1 MKNSFDVRPWVKP
14 ALTCVLGLVLI
25 CNPGSLTVTIARL
38 IGIVIALVGIGKLI
52 GFFREMQL
60 KKDFW
65 GLAGAV
71 ILLVLGFSILRNP
84 VSLEKQTMRLI
95 GILLI
100 MQAIRGY
107 TDPLAAH
114 DQVTSTLLVIAGAVL
129 LLMPLAV
136 SRFVVVLC
144 GIVVLLIGIGNVLDL
159 AKGRTHPTGND
170 DNIIDAR

>member
-1 MKNSFDVRPWVKP
+1 MKDSFNIRPWVKP

-25 CNPGSLTVTIARL
+25 CNPGSLTATIARL
-38 IGIVIALVGIGKLI
+38 IGIVIALVGIGKLV

-60 KKDFW
+60 KKDYW

-71 ILLVLGFSILRNP
+71 ILLVLGFSILRDP
-84 VSLEKQTMRLI
+84 VSLEKQAVRLI

-114 DQVTSTLLVIAGAVL
+114 DQVTSTLLTIAGAVL

-159 AKGRTHPTGND
+159 AKGRTHPTGSD
-170 DNIIDAR
+170 DDIIDAR

>member
-1 MKNSFDVRPWVKP
+1 MKDSFNIRPWVKP

-25 CNPGSLTVTIARL
+25 CSPGSLTVTLARL
-38 IGIVIALVGIGKLI
+38 IGIVIALVGIGKLVS
-52 GFFREMQL
+52 FFREMQL
-60 KKDFW
+60 KKDYW

-100 MQAIRGY
+100 MQAVRGY

-114 DQVTSTLLVIAGAVL
+114 DQVTSTLLTIAGAVL

-136 SRFVVVLC
+136 SRLVVVLC

-159 AKGRTHPTGND
+159 AKGRTHPTGSD
-170 DNIIDAR
+170 DDIIDAR

>member
-1 MKNSFDVRPWVKP
+1 MKNSFDIRPWVKP

-25 CNPGSLTVTIARL
+25 CNPGTLTVTIARL
-38 IGIVIALVGIGKLI
+38 IGIVIVLVGIGKLVS
-52 GFFREMQL
+52 FLREMQL
-60 KKDFW
+60 KKDYW
-65 GLAGAV
+65 NLAGAA
-71 ILLVLGFSILRNP
+71 ILLVLGFSILRSP

-100 MQAIRGY
+100 MQAVRGY
-107 TDPLAAH
+107 TDPF
-114 DQVTSTLLVIAGAVL
+114 DQVTSTLLTIAGAVL

-170 DNIIDAR
+170 DDIIDAR

>member
-1 MKNSFDVRPWVKP
+1 MKNSFDIRPWVKP

-25 CNPGSLTVTIARL
+25 CNPGTLTVTIARL
-38 IGIVIALVGIGKLI
+38 IGIVIVLVGIWKLVS
-52 GFFREMQL
+52 FLREMQL
-60 KKDFW
+60 KKDYW
-65 GLAGAV
+65 NLAGAA
-71 ILLVLGFSILRNP
+71 ILLVLGFSILRSP

-100 MQAIRGY
+100 MQAVRGY
-107 TDPLAAH
+107 TDPFAAH
-114 DQVTSTLLVIAGAVL
+114 DQVTSTLLTIAGAV

-136 SRFVVVLC
+136 SRLVVVLC

-170 DNIIDAR
+170 DDIIDAR

>member
-1 MKNSFDVRPWVKP
+1 M
-14 ALTCVLGLVLI
+14 
-25 CNPGSLTVTIARL
+25 
-38 IGIVIALVGIGKLI
+38 
-52 GFFREMQL
+52 
-60 KKDFW
+60 
-65 GLAGAV
+65 AGAA
-71 ILLVLGFSILRNP
+71 ILLVLGFSILRSP

-100 MQAIRGY
+100 MQAVRGY
-107 TDPLAAH
+107 TDPFAAH
-114 DQVTSTLLVIAGAVL
+114 DQVTSTLLTIAGAVL

-170 DNIIDAR
+170 DDIIDAR

>member
-25 CNPGSLTVTIARL
+25 CNPGSLTVTLARL

-159 AKGRTHPTGND
+159 AKGRTHPTGSGD
-170 DNIIDAR
+170 DIIDAR

>member
-25 CNPGSLTVTIARL
+25 CNPGSLTVTLARL

-136 SRFVVVLC
+136 SRFVVVVC

-159 AKGRTHPTGND
+159 AKGRTHPTGSGD
-170 DNIIDAR
+170 DIIDAR

>member
-1 MKNSFDVRPWVKP
+1 MKDSFNIRPWVKP

-25 CNPGSLTVTIARL
+25 CSPGSLTVTLARL
-38 IGIVIALVGIGKLI
+38 IGIVIALVGIGKLVS
-52 GFFREMQL
+52 FFREMQL
-60 KKDFW
+60 KKDYW

-71 ILLVLGFSILRNP
+71 ILLVLGFSILHNP

-100 MQAIRGY
+100 MQAVRGY

-114 DQVTSTLLVIAGAVL
+114 DQVTSTLLTIAGAVL

-136 SRFVVVLC
+136 SRLVVVLC

-159 AKGRTHPTGND
+159 AKGRTHPTGSD
-170 DNIIDAR
+170 DDIIDAR

>member
-1 MKNSFDVRPWVKP
+1 MKNSFDIRPWVKP

-25 CNPGSLTVTIARL
+25 CNPGTLTVTIARL
-38 IGIVIALVGIGKLI
+38 IGIVIALVGIGKLVH
-52 GFFREMQL
+52 FFREMQL
-60 KKDFW
+60 KKDYW
-65 GLAGAV
+65 GLAGAAV
-71 ILLVLGFSILRNP
+71 LLVLGFSILRSP

-100 MQAIRGY
+100 MQAVRGY

-114 DQVTSTLLVIAGAVL
+114 DQVTSTLLTIAGAV

-170 DNIIDAR
+170 DDIIDAR

>member
-25 CNPGSLTVTIARL
+25 CNPGSLTVTLARL

-136 SRFVVVLC
+136 SRLVVVLC

-159 AKGRTHPTGND
+159 AKGRTHPTGSGD
-170 DNIIDAR
+170 DIIDAR

>member
-1 MKNSFDVRPWVKP
+1 MKNSFDIRPWVKP

-25 CNPGSLTVTIARL
+25 CNPGSLTVTLARL

-136 SRFVVVLC
+136 SRFVVVVC

-159 AKGRTHPTGND
+159 AKGRTHPTGSGD
-170 DNIIDAR
+170 DIIDAR

>member
-1 MKNSFDVRPWVKP
+1 MKNSFDIRPWVKP

-25 CNPGSLTVTIARL
+25 CNPGTLTVTIARL
-38 IGIVIALVGIGKLI
+38 IGVVIVLVGIGKLVS
-52 GFFREMQL
+52 FLREMQL
-60 KKDFW
+60 KKDYW
-65 GLAGAV
+65 NLAGAA
-71 ILLVLGFSILRNP
+71 ILLVLGFSILRSP

-100 MQAIRGY
+100 MQAVRGY
-107 TDPLAAH
+107 TDPFAAH
-114 DQVTSTLLVIAGAVL
+114 DQVTSTLLTIAGAVL

-144 GIVVLLIGIGNVLDL
+144 GIVVLLIGVGNVLDL

-170 DNIIDAR
+170 DDIIDAR

>member
-1 MKNSFDVRPWVKP
+1 MKNSFDIRPWVKP

-25 CNPGSLTVTIARL
+25 CNPGTLTVTIARL
-38 IGIVIALVGIGKLI
+38 IGIVIALVGIGKLVH
-52 GFFREMQL
+52 FFREMQL
-60 KKDFW
+60 KKDYW
-65 GLAGAV
+65 GLAGAAG
-71 ILLVLGFSILRNP
+71 LLVLGFSILRSP

-100 MQAIRGY
+100 MQAVRGY

-114 DQVTSTLLVIAGAVL
+114 DQVTSTLLTIAGAV

-170 DNIIDAR
+170 DDIIDAR

>member
-1 MKNSFDVRPWVKP
+1 MSDDLRFDALLTEGADALPPPADVSPWRS
-14 ALTCVLGLVLI
+14 AMSCVVWG
-25 CNPGSLTVTIARL
+25 
-38 IGIVIALVGIGKLI
+38 IALKTLTL
-52 GFFREMQL
+52 QL
-60 KKDFW
+60 LYLHYILPTL
-65 GLAGAV
+65 GC
-71 ILLVLGFSILRNP
+71 ILLVLGFSILRSP

-100 MQAIRGY
+100 MQAVRGY
-107 TDPLAAH
+107 TDPFAAH
-114 DQVTSTLLVIAGAVL
+114 DQVTSTLLTIAGAVL

-170 DNIIDAR
+170 DDIIDAR

>member
-1 MKNSFDVRPWVKP
+1 MKDSFNIRPWVKP

-25 CNPGSLTVTIARL
+25 CNPGSLTVTLARL
-38 IGIVIALVGIGKLI
+38 IGIVIALVGIGKLVT
-52 GFFREMQL
+52 FFREMQL
-60 KKDFW
+60 KKDYW

-100 MQAIRGY
+100 MQAVRGY

-114 DQVTSTLLVIAGAVL
+114 DQVTSTLLTIAGAVL

-159 AKGRTHPTGND
+159 AKGRTHPTGSD
-170 DNIIDAR
+170 DDIIDAR